1 MYNSLIDN
9 LKKILE
15 GKDTADKKLLKI
27 QTLVDFA
34 AGLEKQPQWPT
45 MPNYRDR
52 VPGTPYQTEPFPNR
66 TEPFLNDVPKPTSTV
81 HPKPGGPGAIVGVED
96 VK

>member
-1 MYNSLIDN
+1 MYQSLITN

-34 AGLEKQPQWPT
+34 DGLEKQPQWPT

-52 VPGTPYQTEPFPNR
+52 VPGTPYQTEPFLYDNAEKNPIG
-66 TEPFLNDVPKPTSTV
+66 
-81 HPKPGGPGAIVGVED
+81 GGPKITTTAKPNGAGAIIGVED
-96 VK
+96 IK

>member
-34 AGLEKQPQWPT
+34 AGLEQPRWNPQPT
-45 MPNYRDR
+45 IPIQQ
-52 VPGTPYQTEPFPNR
+52 PAHQPLQQS
-66 TEPFLNDVPKPTSTV
+66 KPTA
-81 HPKPGGPGAIVGVED
+81 GPGAIVGVED

>member
-34 AGLEKQPQWPT
+34 AGLEQPRWTPPVQPT
-45 MPNYRDR
+45 
-52 VPGTPYQTEPFPNR
+52 QTWYDTAEKNPIG
-66 TEPFLNDVPKPTSTV
+66 
-81 HPKPGGPGAIVGVED
+81 GGPKITTTAKPNGTGAIIGVED
-96 VK
+96 IK

>member
-15 GKDTADKKLLKI
+15 SKDTADKKLLKI

-34 AGLEKQPQWPT
+34 AGLEQPRWNPQPTQPQ
-45 MPNYRDR
+45 MP
-52 VPGTPYQTEPFPNR
+52 VQAPLQQS
-66 TEPFLNDVPKPTSTV
+66 KPAA
-81 HPKPGGPGAIVGVED
+81 GPGAIVGVED
-96 VK
+96 IK

>member
-1 MYNSLIDN
+1 MYQSLITN

-45 MPNYRDR
+45 MPNARDR
-52 VPGTPYQTEPFPNR
+52 VVGSPYQETPQPLQA
-66 TEPFLNDVPKPTSTV
+66 TKPTA
-81 HPKPGGPGAIVGVED
+81 GPGAIVGVED
-96 VK
+96 IK

>member
-52 VPGTPYQTEPFPNR
+52 VPGAPYQTEPF
-66 TEPFLNDVPKPTSTV
+66 LNDAQKPTVT
-81 HPKPGGPGAIVGVED
+81 KPAGPGAIVGVED

>member
-45 MPNYRDR
+45 MPNYRA
-52 VPGTPYQTEPFPNR
+52 PATPYQTEPFLYDNAEKNPIG
-66 TEPFLNDVPKPTSTV
+66 
-81 HPKPGGPGAIVGVED
+81 GGPKITTTAKPNGTGAIIGVED
-96 VK
+96 IK

>member
-15 GKDTADKKLLKI
+15 SKDTADKKLLKI

-34 AGLEKQPQWPT
+34 AGLEQPRWTPQPVQPT
-45 MPNYRDR
+45 
-52 VPGTPYQTEPFPNR
+52 QTWYDTVEKNPIGGG
-66 TEPFLNDVPKPTSTV
+66 PKITTTA
-81 HPKPGGPGAIVGVED
+81 KPAGPGAIIGVED

>member
-52 VPGTPYQTEPFPNR
+52 VPGSPYQ
-66 TEPFLNDVPKPTSTV
+66 TEPFLNDVPKPTV
-81 HPKPGGPGAIVGVED
+81 KKPAGPGAIVGVED
-96 VK
+96 IK

>member
-34 AGLEKQPQWPT
+34 AGLEQPRWTPQPQ
-45 MPNYRDR
+45 MPIQQ
-52 VPGTPYQTEPFPNR
+52 PAQQPLQQS
-66 TEPFLNDVPKPTSTV
+66 KPAA
-81 HPKPGGPGAIVGVED
+81 GPGAIVGVED

>member
-52 VPGTPYQTEPFPNR
+52 VPGTPYQET
-66 TEPFLNDVPKPTSTV
+66 KPLQQS
-81 HPKPGGPGAIVGVED
+81 KPAAGPGAIVGVED
-96 VK
+96 IK

>member
-34 AGLEKQPQWPT
+34 AGLEQPRWTPQPQMPVDVNRPT
-45 MPNYRDR
+45 AQPL
-52 VPGTPYQTEPFPNR
+52 QQS
-66 TEPFLNDVPKPTSTV
+66 KPTA
-81 HPKPGGPGAIVGVED
+81 GPGAIVGVED

>member
-1 MYNSLIDN
+1 MYNSLITN

-34 AGLEKQPQWPT
+34 AGLEQPRWTPQPQ
-45 MPNYRDR
+45 MPIQ
-52 VPGTPYQTEPFPNR
+52 PAQPLQT
-66 TEPFLNDVPKPTSTV
+66 TKPTA
-81 HPKPGGPGAIVGVED
+81 GPGAIVGVED

>member
-34 AGLEKQPQWPT
+34 AGLEQPRWTPQPQ
-45 MPNYRDR
+45 MP
-52 VPGTPYQTEPFPNR
+52 VQAQPLQQS
-66 TEPFLNDVPKPTSTV
+66 KPAA
-81 HPKPGGPGAIVGVED
+81 GPGAIVGVED

>member
-15 GKDTADKKLLKI
+15 SKDTADKKLLKI

-34 AGLEKQPQWPT
+34 AGLEQPRWTPQQMPIDVNRPT
-45 MPNYRDR
+45 AQPL
-52 VPGTPYQTEPFPNR
+52 QQS
-66 TEPFLNDVPKPTSTV
+66 KPAA
-81 HPKPGGPGAIVGVED
+81 GPGAIVGVED

>member
-52 VPGTPYQTEPFPNR
+52 VPGAPYQTEPF
-66 TEPFLNDVPKPTSTV
+66 LNDASKPTVT
-81 HPKPGGPGAIVGVED
+81 KPAGPGAIVGVED

>member
-1 MYNSLIDN
+1 MYQSLITN

-34 AGLEKQPQWPT
+34 AGLEQPRWTPQQ
-45 MPNYRDR
+45 MPAQPSQPLQQSKP
-52 VPGTPYQTEPFPNR
+52 VAGT
-66 TEPFLNDVPKPTSTV
+66 
-81 HPKPGGPGAIVGVED
+81 GAIVGVED
-96 VK
+96 IK

>member
-15 GKDTADKKLLKI
+15 SKDTADKKLLKI

-52 VPGTPYQTEPFPNR
+52 VPGTPYQTEPFPR
-66 TEPFLNDVPKPTSTV
+66 QTEPFLNDAKPTVT
-81 HPKPGGPGAIVGVED
+81 KPAGAGAIVGVED

>member
-52 VPGTPYQTEPFPNR
+52 VPGTPYQTEPF
-66 TEPFLNDVPKPTSTV
+66 LSDAKPTVT
-81 HPKPGGPGAIVGVED
+81 KPAGPGAIVGVED

>member
-34 AGLEKQPQWPT
+34 AGLEQPRWTPPQQMPIDVNRPT
-45 MPNYRDR
+45 AQPLQA
-52 VPGTPYQTEPFPNR
+52 T
-66 TEPFLNDVPKPTSTV
+66 KPTAGS
-81 HPKPGGPGAIVGVED
+81 GAIVGVED

>member
-15 GKDTADKKLLKI
+15 SKDTADKKLLKI

-52 VPGTPYQTEPFPNR
+52 VPGAPYQ
-66 TEPFLNDVPKPTSTV
+66 TEPFLNDVPKPTV
-81 HPKPGGPGAIVGVED
+81 KKPAGPGAIVGVED
-96 VK
+96 IK

>member
-34 AGLEKQPQWPT
+34 AGLEKQPRWTPQPQMPIDVNRPT
-45 MPNYRDR
+45 AQPL
-52 VPGTPYQTEPFPNR
+52 QAS
-66 TEPFLNDVPKPTSTV
+66 KPAA
-81 HPKPGGPGAIVGVED
+81 GPGAIVGVED
-96 VK
+96 IK

>member
-9 LKKILE
+9 LKKILD

-34 AGLEKQPQWPT
+34 AGLEKQPAWPT

-52 VPGTPYQTEPFPNR
+52 VPGAPYQTEPFLKTEQKPN
-66 TEPFLNDVPKPTSTV
+66 TPKPA
-81 HPKPGGPGAIVGVED
+81 GAGAIVGVED
-96 VK
+96 IK

>member
-34 AGLEKQPQWPT
+34 AGLEQPRWTPQPQ
-45 MPNYRDR
+45 MPIQQ
-52 VPGTPYQTEPFPNR
+52 PAQPLQAT
-66 TEPFLNDVPKPTSTV
+66 KPAA
-81 HPKPGGPGAIVGVED
+81 GPGAIIGVED

>member
-34 AGLEKQPQWPT
+34 AGLEQPRWTPPVQPVQPT
-45 MPNYRDR
+45 
-52 VPGTPYQTEPFPNR
+52 QTWYDAAEKNPIG
-66 TEPFLNDVPKPTSTV
+66 
-81 HPKPGGPGAIVGVED
+81 GGPKITTTAKPNGTGAIVGVED
-96 VK
+96 IK

>member
-34 AGLEKQPQWPT
+34 AGLEKQPTWTPPVQPVQPT
-45 MPNYRDR
+45 
-52 VPGTPYQTEPFPNR
+52 QTWYDA
-66 TEPFLNDVPKPTSTV
+66 TEKNPIG
-81 HPKPGGPGAIVGVED
+81 GGPKITTTAKPNGTGAIIGVED
-96 VK
+96 IK

>member
-52 VPGTPYQTEPFPNR
+52 VPGAPYQTEPF
-66 TEPFLNDVPKPTSTV
+66 LNDAPKTTV
-81 HPKPGGPGAIVGVED
+81 TKPAGPGAIVGVED

>member
-1 MYNSLIDN
+1 MYNNLIDN

-15 GKDTADKKLLKI
+15 SKDTADKKLLKI

-34 AGLEKQPQWPT
+34 AGLEQPRWTPQPQ
-45 MPNYRDR
+45 MSID
-52 VPGTPYQTEPFPNR
+52 VNR
-66 TEPFLNDVPKPTSTV
+66 PAQPLQQSKPAA
-81 HPKPGGPGAIVGVED
+81 GPGAIVGVED

>member
-1 MYNSLIDN
+1 MYNNLIDN

-15 GKDTADKKLLKI
+15 SKDTADKKLLKI

-34 AGLEKQPQWPT
+34 AGLEQPRWTPQPVQPVQPT
-45 MPNYRDR
+45 
-52 VPGTPYQTEPFPNR
+52 QTWYDAADKNPIG
-66 TEPFLNDVPKPTSTV
+66 
-81 HPKPGGPGAIVGVED
+81 GGPKVTATAKPAGAGAIVGVED